1 MSSHQTIMVAL
12 GGNALSPKG
21 EAGTITQQFA
31 RTRESLDGIMHFVNL
46 DYNIC
51 ITHGNG
57 PQVGDDLLRMDLTH
71 EQVPPLPLGV
81 CVAGTQGTIG
91 YMIQQSLQNKLR
103 EEKLDREIVTLVTQV
118 RVDETDPA
126 ITKPTKFIGH
136 TYSKEQ
142 AEYFAEQLDWTIA
155 EQNPGEWRR
164 VVPSPA
170 PHYVM
175 HGKSIKALVDRG
187 TIVLAAGGGGI
198 PVYNDKDYRLKGLDA
213 VIDKDLTAA
222 KLGRVIRAQEL
233 WIITDI
239 DYVYLRFKKEGQ
251 KAISKMTTIEA
262 KKYLQEGEF
271 KKGSMAPKIKAAL
284 YFLKHYGEKVIIT
297 SIPSIQKAING
308 KAGTEII
315 SPGDCILA
323 LSAYV

>member
-1 MSSHQTIMVAL
+1 MTSNKSIMVAL
-12 GGNALSPKG
+12 GGNALSPKDQT
-21 EAGTITQQFA
+21 GTIKEQFE
-31 RTRESLDGIMHFVNL
+31 RTRQSLNGIMEFI
-46 DYNIC
+46 DIGYNIC

-57 PQVGDDLLRMDLTH
+57 PQVGNELLRMDLTH
-71 EQVPPLPLGV
+71 EQVPPLPLGL
-81 CVAGTQGTIG
+81 CVAATQGTIG

-103 EEKLDREIVTLVTQV
+103 TFELDREVVTLVTQV
-118 RVDETDPA
+118 RIDENDSA
-126 ITKPTKFIGH
+126 ISNPTKFIGK
-136 TYSKEQ
+136 TYSEETAKSY
-142 AEYFAEQLDWTIA
+142 ANKLGWDIA

-164 VVPSPA
+164 VVPSPI

-251 KAISKMTTIEA
+251 KAISQMTTIEA
-262 KKYLQEGEF
+262 EKYLQEGEF

-297 SIPSIQKAING
+297 SIPSIQKAIKG
-308 KAGTEII
+308 KAGTQIIKSEI
-315 SPGDCILA
+315 G
-323 LSAYV
+323 